1 MNTSLRFGLT
11 VAVVASLLLLTG
23 CGKSAPVAVEKAT
36 PTVEA
41 EKAEKA
47 DKRVPEM
54 QKDDTVDV
62 PAKGTNFDPPVDIA
76 TLPSGAWYCDMGK
89 SHFARMDEG
98 DATCPRCKMKL
109 HHKK

>member
-11 VAVVASLLLLTG
+11 VAVVASLLLLSG
-23 CGKSAPVAVEKAT
+23 CGKSAPIAVEKAA
-36 PTVEA
+36 PAVEA
-41 EKAEKA
+41 GKA
-47 DKRVPEM
+47 DKRVPETV
-54 QKDDTVDV
+54 KDDTVDV

-98 DATCPRCKMKL
+98 DATCPRCKMTL